1 MKLRF
6 SNYAAAAIVTILS
19 PLSGCSD
26 DGSTGTS
33 EAGTTS
39 GGSTSSASGS
49 GGQGSGGDGAGGAT
63 ASSSTSAGTGGG
75 GSAVDPTFETVREVV
90 AQAGCSTA
98 SCHNGEAKPT
108 LVDDNTLYTT
118 LTTHISEACG
128 DIPLVTPGEPEQSA
142 LVKILKGPCGDIAR
156 MPNGCVGV
164 PGPEYTCLL
173 QEYID
178 AIEQWV
184 ANGAPQ

>member
-1 MKLRF
+1 MKLRL
-6 SNYAAAAIVTILS
+6 SNFAAAAILTLLS
-19 PLSGCSD
+19 ALSGCSD
-26 DGSTGTS
+26 DGSTGSS
-33 EAGTTS
+33 EAGTTT
-39 GGSTSSASGS
+39 TSNASGS

-75 GSAVDPTFETVREVV
+75 GSAVEPTFETVRAVV
-90 AQAGCSTA
+90 AQTGCSDA
-98 SCHNGEAKPT
+98 SCHNGEAEPR
-108 LVDDNTLYTT
+108 LLDDETLYAT

-156 MPNGCVGV
+156 MPNGCVSE
-164 PGPEYTCLL
+164 PGPEYTCLP
-173 QEYID
+173 QAYIE

-184 ANGAPQ
+184 ADGAQQQQ